1 MPNDPLQQ
9 LKEIH
14 LPNGVSMFP
23 LAPIWYVFMVLLLS
37 TTIIFIIWVIHKKR
51 KQRQIA
57 SIYKM
62 LDTIET
68 QNSDDILSQT
78 SILIKRVAIMKYA
91 PQKPH
96 TLFGEEWL
104 MFLDATGKTTDFT
117 KGHGRSLL
125 DIYKSQKIED
135 KEQFFSVIRKWI
147 GAVL

>member
-9 LKEIH
+9 LKDIH
-14 LPNGVSMFP
+14 LPRGVSMFP
-23 LAPIWYVFMVLLLS
+23 LAPIWYVFMVLLIIAA
-37 TTIIFIIWVIHKKR
+37 IIFIIWVIHKKR
-51 KQRQIA
+51 KQLQIA

-62 LDTIET
+62 LDAIEA

-78 SILIKRVAIMKYA
+78 SILIKRVSIMKYA

-104 MFLDATGKTTDFT
+104 MFLDTTGKTTDFT

-125 DIYKSQKIED
+125 DIYRPQQITD
-135 KEQFFSVIRKWI
+135 KTQFFSVIRKWI
-147 GAVL
+147 GEVL

>member
-9 LKEIH
+9 LKDIH
-14 LPNGVSMFP
+14 LPNSVSIFP
-23 LAPIWYVFMVLLLS
+23 LAPIWYVFMVLLLI
-37 TTIIFIIWVIHKKR
+37 TAIILIVWFIYKKR
-51 KQRQIA
+51 NQRQIA

-62 LDTIET
+62 LDVIES
-68 QNSDDILSQT
+68 QNSDDMLSQT
-78 SILIKRVAIMKYA
+78 SILIKLVAMMKYA

-104 MFLDATGKTTDFT
+104 IFLDTTGKTTDFT
-117 KGHGRSLL
+117 KGYGRSLL
-125 DIYKSQKIED
+125 DIYKSQQIKD